1 MERDVPN
8 YQDKPHQPTNPRN
21 WYKSYKKLVK
31 ESEKEIGKD
40 AALLKA
46 TIDGIN
52 NEKAKHKL
60 KRVDLDFV
68 ALPAGVVRDAQI
80 IRLPNKIRF
89 IDRGAQQNRAPSQ
102 RQIKI
107 NRGELDPNTPRRIIE
122 PKGKLDQFRREA
134 KAMGHFQHQSPK
146 RPNGIIT
153 AREMALKQKPTAT
166 TIVKAPRVLIEE
178 HRAVSAP
185 RPIDPTTRTT
195 PVIAPGKRK
204 IHHDADEG
212 SRISVAEEREE
223 RLKVFTDPA
232 STAKTGP
239 TIRPPRSLASTPSA
253 SPATKPQS
261 VATTPPMVAGSA
273 FGQMGKR
280 NMVVVKNQKAQDAVI
295 RKLRSDEEERPGLTR
310 LGAKE
315 GSSRPTGK
323 AAAATLLPLP
333 LHLPA
338 SDDQTSRA
346 STTIDNG
353 SNKVASPPMMKKKR
367 PVDIFMPANKRP
379 RRS

>member
-40 AALLKA
+40 AALLIA

-68 ALPAGVVRDAQI
+68 ALPVGVVRDAQI

-134 KAMGHFQHQSPK
+134 KAMGHFQHQTPK

-166 TIVKAPRVLIEE
+166 TIIKAPRVLIEE
-178 HRAVSAP
+178 HRAASAP
-185 RPIDPTTRTT
+185 RPIDPTTRIT

-204 IHHDADEG
+204 IQHDADEG
-212 SRISVAEEREE
+212 SRISIAEEREE

-239 TIRPPRSLASTPSA
+239 TIRPPRSQASNPTA
-253 SPATKPQS
+253 SPAIKPQS
-261 VATTPPMVAGSA
+261 VATTPPIVAGSA
-273 FGQMGKR
+273 FGQIGKR
-280 NMVVVKNQKAQDAVI
+280 NVAVVKNQKAQDAVI

-315 GSSRPTGK
+315 GGSRPTGK
-323 AAAATLLPLP
+323 ASAATLLPLP

-338 SDDQTSRA
+338 SDDQTPRI

-353 SNKVASPPMMKKKR
+353 SNKAPSPPMMKKKR